1 MANSEE
7 DKSDTDQIFIQ
18 KNKNKTKTANNII
31 FLCVHKTRRQ
41 LDLFW
46 QDYLTRWTS
55 SSSSM

>member
-18 KNKNKTKTANNII
+18 KKRKKKKSHRKEEEANNII
-31 FLCVHKTRRQ
+31 FFYVYMARRP

-46 QDYLTRWTS
+46 QD
-55 SSSSM
+55 